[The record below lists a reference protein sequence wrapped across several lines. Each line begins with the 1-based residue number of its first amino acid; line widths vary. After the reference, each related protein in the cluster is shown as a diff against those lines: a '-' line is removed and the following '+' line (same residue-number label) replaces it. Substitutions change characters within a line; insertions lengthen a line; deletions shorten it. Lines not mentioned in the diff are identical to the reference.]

1 LIEPLLILRV
11 AAAAPGQQI
20 VEGKAGQRPQVAVA
34 LKAGEAFLLE
44 FLFCTLAGHYF
55 AKVRMSEGYVKAQ
68 PALPLAKRAIIFISF
83 LDIATS

>member
-1 LIEPLLILRV
+1 VEPLLILRV

-68 PALPLAKRAIIFISF
+68 PALPLAKRALIIAGFFDILIS
-83 LDIATS
+83 